1 MKVLHL
7 STFDIGS
14 GAARGSQWLHEALR
28 RRDIDSTM
36 MVASKASEDDDE
48 TIRRVPGAMP
58 QLAAKLRMQ
67 FDRLPLRFYRNTEES
82 FWSLG
87 WMPCRFDRL
96 IEDIDPDIIHLH
108 WVGAGYLPI
117 SSLKSFSRPIVW
129 TLRDMWSF
137 TGGCHYTA
145 GCERYRESCGAC
157 PQLRSHREEDLS
169 RIIWRHKS
177 RQWKDLDLT
186 LVPISRWLADCAAAS
201 PLLGRFPIEVI
212 PNGLDVSTFNPL
224 AKSIARKEW
233 DLPPDRPIAV
243 YGAINATRDPRKG
256 FAELLAALRILGQDE
271 RTRNMLLVVFG
282 DLQHGDVPDCGIETR
297 YVGYVDDNA
306 RLSKLY
312 AAADIAVM
320 PSLQEAFG
328 KTIIEA
334 MACGTPVVAFN
345 SGGPR
350 DIISHGIDGYLA
362 KPFEPEDLAKGML
375 WCFERIAADD
385 NLGAAARA
393 KVMKR
398 FDIEAVADRYEALY
412 GAILGKKEVQAA
424 ARSELAAD
432 NTGFRDWRSA

>member
-36 MVASKASEDDDE
+36 MVASKASEDDSV
-48 TIRRVPGAMP
+48 RRLPGAMP

-67 FDRLPLRFYRNTEES
+67 FDRLPLRFYRRTEES
-82 FWSLG
+82 FWSVG
-87 WMPCRFDRL
+87 WLPCRFDRL
-96 IEDIDPDIIHLH
+96 IEDVNPDIIHLH

-145 GCERYRESCGAC
+145 GCERYREGCGAC
-157 PQLRSHREEDLS
+157 PQLRSAREEDLS
-169 RIIWRHKS
+169 RAIWRHKE
-177 RQWKDLDLT
+177 RHWKDLDLW
-186 LVPISRWLADCAAAS
+186 LVPISRWLGECAAAS
-201 PLLGRFPIEVI
+201 PLLGRYPIEII
-212 PNGLDVSTFNPL
+212 PNGLDISTFNPTPK
-224 AKSIARKEW
+224 AQARAAW
-233 DLPPDRPIAV
+233 DLPLDRPIAV

-256 FAELLAALRILGQDE
+256 FDELLGALRILGRDK
-271 RTRNMLLVVFG
+271 RTKNMLLVVFG

-297 YVGYVDDNA
+297 YVGYVDDNT
-306 RLSKLY
+306 RLSQLY
-312 AAADIAVM
+312 AAADVAVM
-320 PSLQEAFG
+320 PSLQGAFG

-350 DIISHGIDGYLA
+350 DIVSHGVDGYLA
-362 KPFEPEDLAKGML
+362 KPFLPDDLAKGML
-375 WCFERIAADD
+375 WCFERIAAGMD
-385 NLGAAARA
+385 LGATARA
-393 KVMKR
+393 KVLAK
-398 FDIEAVADRYEALY
+398 FDIEAVADQYEALY
-412 GAILGKKEVQAA
+412 ETVLGRRAEQPVQFPELETPAA
-424 ARSELAAD
+424 S
-432 NTGFRDWRSA
+432 FRDWRSA

>member
-28 RRDIDSTM
+28 RRGIESTV
-36 MVASKASEDDDE
+36 MVASKASADD
-48 TIRRVPGAMP
+48 TVRLVPGAVP

-67 FDRLPLRFYRNTEES
+67 FDSLPLRFYRRTEES

-87 WMPCRFDRL
+87 WLPCRFDRL
-96 IEDIDPDIIHLH
+96 IEAVDPDIIHLH
-108 WVGAGYLPI
+108 WVGAGYLPVA
-117 SSLKSFSRPIVW
+117 SLKHFSRPIVW

-145 GCERYRESCGAC
+145 GCERYRDGCGAC
-157 PQLRSHREEDLS
+157 PQLRSSNAEDLS
-169 RIIWRHKS
+169 RVLWRHKEKS
-177 RQWKDLDLT
+177 WRGLDLW
-186 LVPISRWLADCAAAS
+186 LVPISRWLGECVAAS
-201 PLLGRFPIEVI
+201 SILGRYPSEII
-212 PNGLDVSTFNPL
+212 PNGLDVSTFAPTAKALARERWKLPL
-224 AKSIARKEW
+224 
-233 DLPPDRPIAV
+233 DRPVAV

-256 FAELLAALRILGQDE
+256 FAELLGALRILGRSE

-297 YVGYVDDNA
+297 YVGYVGDNG
-306 RLSKLY
+306 RLAELY
-312 AAADIAVM
+312 ASADVAVM

-350 DIISHGIDGYLA
+350 DIVSHGVDGYLA
-362 KPFEPEDLAKGML
+362 KPFLPEDLANGL
-375 WCFERIAADD
+375 VWCLERIAAGD
-385 NLGAAARA
+385 NLGLAARA
-393 KVMKR
+393 KVMAK
-398 FDIEAVADRYEALY
+398 FDIEVVADRYEALY
-412 GAILGKKEVQAA
+412 EAVLAGDAA
-424 ARSELAAD
+424 AAAGRAKLAAAAAD
-432 NTGFRDWRSA
+432 YQDSRTA

>member
-1 MKVLHL
+1 MKILHL
-7 STFDIGS
+7 STFDTGS

-28 RRDIDSTM
+28 RRNIDSTM
-36 MVASKASEDDDE
+36 MVASKVSEDE
-48 TIRRVPGAMP
+48 TVHLLPGAMP

-67 FDRLPLRFYRNTEES
+67 LDRLPLRFYRNTEES

-87 WMPCRFDRL
+87 WVPYRFDRL
-96 IEDIDPDIIHLH
+96 VEDFAPDIIHLH

-117 SSLKSFSRPIVW
+117 SSLKRFSRPIVW

-145 GCERYRESCGAC
+145 GCERYREGCGAC
-157 PQLRSHREEDLS
+157 PQLRSSRQEDLS
-169 RIIWRHKS
+169 RAIWRHKAKH
-177 RQWKDLDLT
+177 WKDLDLW

-201 PLLGRFPIEVI
+201 PLLTSFPSETI

-224 AKSIARKEW
+224 EKSVARREW
-233 DLPPDRPIAV
+233 NLPPDRPIAV

-256 FAELLAALRILGQDE
+256 FAELLAALRILGRDE
-271 RTRNMLLVVFG
+271 RTRNMLLLVFG
-282 DLQHGDVPDCGIETR
+282 DLQHGDMPDCGIETR
-297 YVGYVDDNA
+297 YVGYIDDDA
-306 RLSKLY
+306 RLSQLY
-312 AAADIAVM
+312 AAADVAVM

-350 DIISHGIDGYLA
+350 DIISHGVDGYLA
-362 KPFEPEDLAKGML
+362 RPFQPDDLAAGML
-375 WCFERIAADD
+375 WSLERVAAGDD
-385 NLGAAARA
+385 PGVAARA
-393 KVMKR
+393 TVMTR

-412 GAILGKKEVQAA
+412 EAILGRKEVQQANLT
-424 ARSELAAD
+424 ELAPPHP
-432 NTGFRDWRSA
+432 GFRDWRSA